1 MRGLLKLLSSKASRS
16 AAANALPGTALSAL
30 GGLVMGG
37 PKAAVAYGA
46 GDFLLN
52 YPLIAG
58 ARKIS
63 PGRTGTLSYINKKG
77 QTVTTPHYQPSAL
90 EMTAN
95 VGGTLGSALAVDAVT
110 GGSLMPTPTVI
121 SQQQQLMEQMEQ
133 RAVVNRLQVPQAVA
147 PGTQFQM
154 QGLEST
160 FLRNYVKP
168 QSYVNQL
175 MPEYADALAAMQ
187 NPFG

>member
-1 MRGLLKLLSSKASRS
+1 MRGLLKLLSSKSSRS

-52 YPLIAG
+52 YPLIRA
-58 ARKIS
+58 ARKAS
-63 PGRTGTLSYINKKG
+63 PGKTGTLSYINKKG
-77 QTVTTPHYQPSAL
+77 QTVTAPHYQPSAL
-90 EMTAN
+90 ETAAN
-95 VGGTLGSALAVDAVT
+95 LGGTLGSALAVDAVT
-110 GGSLMPTPTVI
+110 GGSLIPTPTVI

-133 RAVVNRLQVPQAVA
+133 RAAVNRLQVPQAVA

-160 FLRNYVKP
+160 FLRDYVKP
-168 QSYVNQL
+168 QGYVNQL
-175 MPEYADALAAMQ
+175 MPEYADALAAMR